1 MSKTYRVGIIG
12 CGVMGRSHSNAYARN
27 PRTTLVA
34 AMDRFEESARN
45 LAEEFSIPSVYTDY
59 DEMLSKE
66 ELDIVSIATWQSV
79 CAEITIAAA
88 EAGVKGILSE
98 KPMSASLGEADDM
111 IEACERN
118 GALLAIGH
126 HGRFDPI
133 HVHMRKLVA
142 EGAIGQPKFLY
153 STGVAGLLNR
163 GTHAIDYMR
172 YILRDPET
180 LWVIGNAAR
189 KTDKWERRVHCEDL
203 CMGLICFEDGTRGIY
218 ESELPEPAVSAVTL
232 SPTIYGT
239 EGQIKIRYDS
249 RLQKP
254 KDDVILLLNN
264 KSMGWQEIQARG
276 DGRNQF
282 QELIDWM
289 EGKIEEHRGSGRQAR
304 YTMEIMM
311 AIYESLRIKGVVEM
325 PLQTRENPLTLMVED
340 GTLPVL
346 KSGRYD
352 IRAAFP
358 EQTAPLY
365 RDRWFPV

>member
-12 CGVMGRSHSNAYARN
+12 CGVMGRSHSRAYAQN

-59 DEMLSKE
+59 DKMLSKE

-133 HVHMRKLVA
+133 NVHMRKLVA
-142 EGAIGQPKFLY
+142 EGAIGQPTLLY
-153 STGVAGLLNR
+153 CTGVAGLLNR
-163 GTHAIDYMR
+163 GSHAVDYMR

-189 KTDKWERRVHCEDL
+189 ETDKWERRVHCEDL

-218 ESELPEPAVSAVTL
+218 ESEMPEPGVPAATWYPS
-232 SPTIYGT
+232 IYGT
-239 EGQIKIRYDS
+239 EGQIKTNYDD
-249 RLQKP
+249 RP
-254 KDDVILLLNN
+254 KDPVILLSNN
-264 KSMGWQEIQARG
+264 KSTGWQEIRAQG

-311 AIYESLRIKGVVEM
+311 AIYESSRIRDVVEM
-325 PLQTRENPLTLMVED
+325 PLRTRENPLKLMVED

-346 KSGRYD
+346 KPGRYD

-358 EQTAPLY
+358 EQTAPRY
-365 RDRWFPV
+365 RNRWFPV